1 LGVANLFNKLTK
13 PLSEP
18 LSYPDKTKD
27 LFKAV
32 PFPVLN
38 QPPAKVIARSA
49 LVPFLHELDWLV
61 HYLSMVARLKI
72 DVANRIA
79 PGKQEPFKT
88 YWDYAQ
94 ILKTMREEQAK
105 PIISFKIPFTVS
117 VNVKVIYPWWIDNN
131 LSIKQPILKTTG
143 VT

>member
-1 LGVANLFNKLTK
+1 LVAANIFNKLTK

-27 LFKAV
+27 LSKAV

-72 DVANRIA
+72 DVAKRIA
-79 PGKQEPFKT
+79 PGNQKPLKT

-94 ILKTMREEQAK
+94 LFETMRKEQANS
-105 PIISFKIPFTVS
+105 IVSFKIPFTVS
-117 VNVKVIYPWWIDNN
+117 VNVKVVYYMAFQNS
-131 LSIKQPILKTTG
+131 LL
-143 VT
+143 